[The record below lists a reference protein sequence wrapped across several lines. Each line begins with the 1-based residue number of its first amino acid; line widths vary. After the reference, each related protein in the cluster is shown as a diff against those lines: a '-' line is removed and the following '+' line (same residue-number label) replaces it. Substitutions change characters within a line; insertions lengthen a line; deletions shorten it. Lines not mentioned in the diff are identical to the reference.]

1 MCDFTIMVGD
11 DSNPLS
17 TTNAECLYKCG
28 SFGQGKKELLFC
40 NQSLR
45 GRYVSIHISGSAK
58 LCFCEV
64 KVYQWHGLYLDGK
77 LDILC
82 YIFYFYDS
90 ASMYI
95 ALYRNV

>member
-1 MCDFTIMVGD
+1 MSDFTIMVGD

-28 SFGQGKKELLFC
+28 PFGQGKKELLFC
-40 NQSLR
+40 NQPLR

-64 KVYQWHGLYLDGK
+64 KVYQWHGLYCDEE
-77 LDILC
+77 LDIFSISTILHQC
-82 YIFYFYDS
+82 K
-90 ASMYI
+90 
-95 ALYRNV
+95 L